1 MFMLMRI
8 SFYYNLSLSPVRH
21 VVNLNRTDGLLL
33 LLQLKICI
41 LNVSITG
48 TEEKQK
54 WDMNSSV
61 VKLILHDHFVGK
73 IGICLVN

>member
-61 VKLILHDHFVGK
+61 AKQRICILNVGK